1 MRLVDFCAVAL
12 ISVSSLAFAKDPKPY
27 QIGHVSQSKAVP
39 CTTKRSHKTQSLCQE
54 YILESQNVIYYIRP
68 RDQKHAVTLQ
78 TGDRAEF
85 RLNKGMILLRTEE
98 AGSKEHPFVVISVS
112 PASDTS
118 AADVRS
124 MRVNHL
130 Q

>member
-1 MRLVDFCAVAL
+1 MPTIERCAIAL
-12 ISVSSLAFAKDPKPY
+12 ILVSSLAHAKDPKVH
-27 QIGHVSQSKAVP
+27 QLGRVSQSKAVP
-39 CTTKRSHKTQSLCQE
+39 CANHKTQSLCQE
-54 YILESQNVIYYIRP
+54 YILESENVVYHIRP
-68 RDQKHAVTLQ
+68 RDRKHAIALQ

-85 RLNKGMILLRTEE
+85 RLNNGMMFLRTEE
-98 AGSKEHPFVVISVS
+98 IGSKEHLFLVISVS

>member
-1 MRLVDFCAVAL
+1 MRLLNLCAVVL
-12 ISVSSLAFAKDPKPY
+12 ILVSPLAYAKDPKAY
-27 QIGHVSQSKAVP
+27 QIGRVSQSQAVP
-39 CTTKRSHKTQSLCQE
+39 CSSGHKTQSLCQE
-54 YILESQNVIYYIRP
+54 YILESENIVYQIRP
-68 RDQKHAVTLQ
+68 RDRKHATPLQ

-85 RLNKGMILLRTEE
+85 RLNKGLMLLRSEE
-98 AGSKEHPFVVISVS
+98 AGSKERPFVVMSVS
-112 PASDTS
+112 PASNTS